1 MAHGFLCQS
10 PASLVIAEALSN
22 QVNHADIETIIQSQ
36 KHVLGRL
43 EKTNEM
49 LLNCNSL
56 SATRFAL
63 ANQEL
68 KKHTQLLFDLKKD
81 LDSVFRRIRQVA
93 SLLLFLKMK
102 LSQQYPAA
110 FSACS
115 KVFNVLDEEEEPEE
129 KNVSSA
135 KKKAAEH
142 VDASRKGSCAQKN
155 TESTGSPSSAQS
167 STTSYNSD
175 DS

>member
-1 MAHGFLCQS
+1 MAHGFLCQA

-22 QVNHADIETIIQSQ
+22 QVNHADIESIIQSQ

-81 LDSVFRRIRQVA
+81 LDSVFRRIR
-93 SLLLFLKMK
+93 FLKMK

-115 KVFNVLDEEEEPEE
+115 KVFNVLDEEDEPEE
-129 KNVSSA
+129 KVISA
-135 KKKAAEH
+135 KKKAVEQ
-142 VDASRKGSCAQKN
+142 VDILCDA
-155 TESTGSPSSAQS
+155 SSAQKEH
-167 STTSYNSD
+167 
-175 DS
+175 

>member
-1 MAHGFLCQS
+1 
-10 PASLVIAEALSN
+10 
-22 QVNHADIETIIQSQ
+22 
-36 KHVLGRL
+36 
-43 EKTNEM
+43 M

-81 LDSVFRRIRQVA
+81 LDSVFRRIR
-93 SLLLFLKMK
+93 FLKMK

-115 KVFNVLDEEEEPEE
+115 KVFNVLDEEDEPEE
-129 KNVSSA
+129 KVISA
-135 KKKAAEH
+135 KKKAVEQADILC
-142 VDASRKGSCAQKN
+142 DASSAQKN
-155 TESTGSPSSAQS
+155 TESTGSPSSAKS

>member
-1 MAHGFLCQS
+1 MAHDFLCQA

-22 QVNHADIETIIQSQ
+22 QVNHADIESIIQSQ

-81 LDSVFRRIRQVA
+81 LDSVFRRIR
-93 SLLLFLKMK
+93 FLKMK

-115 KVFNVLDEEEEPEE
+115 KVFNVLDEEDEPEE
-129 KNVSSA
+129 KVISA
-135 KKKAAEH
+135 KKKAVEQADILC
-142 VDASRKGSCAQKN
+142 DASSAQKN
-155 TESTGSPSSAQS
+155 TESTGSPSSAKS

>member
-1 MAHGFLCQS
+1 MAHGFLCQA

-22 QVNHADIETIIQSQ
+22 QVNHADIESIIQSQ

-81 LDSVFRRIRQVA
+81 LDSVFRRIRRVA
-93 SLLLFLKMK
+93 SFLKMK

-115 KVFNVLDEEEEPEE
+115 KVFNVLDEEDEPEE
-129 KNVSSA
+129 KVISA
-135 KKKAAEH
+135 KKKAVEQ
-142 VDASRKGSCAQKN
+142 VDILCDASSAQKN
-155 TESTGSPSSAQS
+155 TESTGSLSSAKS

>member
-1 MAHGFLCQS
+1 MAHGFLCEA

-22 QVNHADIETIIQSQ
+22 QVNHADIESIIQSQ

-81 LDSVFRRIRQVA
+81 LDSVFRRIRRVA
-93 SLLLFLKMK
+93 LFLKMK
-102 LSQQYPAA
+102 LSQQYPTA

-115 KVFNVLDEEEEPEE
+115 KVFNVLDEEDEPEE
-129 KNVSSA
+129 KVISA
-135 KKKAAEH
+135 KKKAVEQADILC
-142 VDASRKGSCAQKN
+142 DASSAQKN
-155 TESTGSPSSAQS
+155 TESTGSPSSAKS